1 MLRDLAPLF
10 AYMRRYRWSYVWG
23 TAACLLTNI
32 IWSQF
37 PRVLQDAINTI
48 GKGTTRQ
55 HILLLVGLLVAISLV
70 KGVFLYT
77 PVSYTHLTLPTIYSV

>member
-32 IWSQF
+32 VWSQF
-37 PRVLQDAINTI
+37 PRVLQGAINSLRA
-48 GKGTTRQ
+48 GTTKQ
-55 HILLLVGLLVAISLV
+55 HILLLAGLLVALR
-70 KGVFLYT
+70 GAR
-77 PVSYTHLTLPTIYSV
+77 